1 MMVAVFIWF
10 GFLSCVENPQSMTN
24 PPSEIGNDTEVGVMD
39 TKKSVPITMALRI
52 PRDVRVELID
62 GIAVEYSLQHV
73 HTTDGSTEGAL
84 IGELTVDGN
93 STYFELE
100 LEAHSFQELR
110 IGERLIRLSA
120 TGFSDFGL
128 QVEVLDNPLGP
139 LTFDEVRE
147 TFEGLGLGAACG
159 ELRRSKQAWNGV
171 WRLRT
176 KGRCTVGIGQYSG
189 SVLYIDH
196 PPNTET
202 KDATE

>member
-1 MMVAVFIWF
+1 MYIERLGHCRRITEGMVDMMVAVFIWF
-10 GFLSCVENPQSMTN
+10 GFLSCVENPQSMTK
-24 PPSEIGNDTEVGVMD
+24 PPSEIVNDTEVGVMD

-128 QVEVLDNPLGP
+128 QVEVLDKPSTPLNAMRSERF
-139 LTFDEVRE
+139 LTD
-147 TFEGLGLGAACG
+147 
-159 ELRRSKQAWNGV
+159 
-171 WRLRT
+171 
-176 KGRCTVGIGQYSG
+176 
-189 SVLYIDH
+189 
-196 PPNTET
+196 
-202 KDATE
+202 

>member
-10 GFLSCVENPQSMTN
+10 GFLSCVEAPQSTTK
-24 PPSEIGNDTEVGVMD
+24 PPSEIVNDTEVRVMD

-128 QVEVLDNPLGP
+128 QVEVLDKPSTPLNAE
-139 LTFDEVRE
+139 EVRDI
-147 TFEGLGLGAACG
+147 FDGLDLGSICG
-159 ELRRSKQAWNGV
+159 QIRRLGDPLNGI
-171 WRLRT
+171 WYFRT
-176 KGRCTVGIGQYSG
+176 KGRCKVEIGQYSG
-189 SVLYIDH
+189 RVLYIEH
-196 PPNTET
+196 PQNTDLRE
-202 KDATE
+202 